1 MKTQLQIRL
10 SLVVW
15 SLLVTILIFVGL
27 ALCVALIEPPNLI
40 VKAIFS
46 QFVLSSERSPPA
58 FFSFLLLL
66 ICSLWLGA
74 IALYERQIG
83 SGWWHY
89 WAFLGAMFLL
99 MSYDEAA
106 GLHEKLIEPLRD
118 LLGAEGFFYY
128 AWVIPGIILVVIIF
142 AAYLPFLFHLPPLFR
157 WLFMLSGAIYV
168 GGAIGVEMISGNY
181 IEAYGRDLTYRLI
194 TTVEESF
201 EMLGAWLFIYSLMK
215 YLTRECGSFEL
226 KIGLTNGA
234 AVPVEVEPKWRRRA
248 WVGPLTRSTRLRGGF
263 FRGGADHR
271 AASN

>member
-1 MKTQLQIRL
+1 MKTQLQFRL

-15 SLLVTILIFVGL
+15 SLLVTIMIFVGL
-27 ALCVALIEPPNLI
+27 ALCVAFIEPPNLI
-40 VKAIFS
+40 VSAIFS

-66 ICSLWLGA
+66 FCSLWIGA

-83 SGWWHY
+83 SGWWRY

-128 AWVIPGIILVVIIF
+128 AWVIPGIILVAIMF

-157 WLFMLSGAIYV
+157 CLFMLSGAIYV

-181 IEAYGRDLTYRLI
+181 IEDYGRDVTYRLI

-226 KIGLTNGA
+226 KIELTNCT
-234 AVPVEVEPKWRRRA
+234 AVPVDVEPKWRRRA

-263 FRGGADHR
+263 FRGGAGHP

>member
-66 ICSLWLGA
+66 ICSVWLGA
-74 IALYERQIG
+74 IALHERQSG
-83 SGWWHY
+83 SAWWRY
-89 WAFLGAMFLL
+89 WAFLGAVFLL

-106 GLHEKLIEPLRD
+106 GLHEKLIEPLRE

-128 AWVIPGIILVVIIF
+128 AWVIPGIIFVAIVF
-142 AAYLPFLFHLPPLFR
+142 AVYLPFLFHLPPVFR

-168 GGAIGVEMISGNY
+168 GGVIGVEMISGNY
-181 IEAYGRDLTYRLI
+181 IEDYGRDVTYRLI

-215 YLTRECGSFEL
+215 YLTRQAGSFEL
-226 KIGLTNGA
+226 KVELTNGA
-234 AVPVEVEPKWRRRA
+234 ALPAKVNPERRGARLGWVP
-248 WVGPLTRSTRLRGGF
+248 
-263 FRGGADHR
+263 
-271 AASN
+271 